1 MDKNNSMIEY
11 KENFFQKVVNK
22 IKSFFFMKKT
32 ISKIDKLDK
41 MSTTPTLQ
49 QEKQNTNQ
57 QSVQMNEAAANITN
71 KDELEQNIEML
82 AKKYENGEIKEE
94 NLESSEVD
102 SLKKY
107 YDEMTA
113 KLGIEISR
121 KSEQLMELKRR
132 LGLLKQQN

>member
-57 QSVQMNEAAANITN
+57 QPVQMTEVIANTTN
-71 KDELEQNIEML
+71 KEDLGQNIEML
-82 AKKYENGEIKEE
+82 ARKYESGEIKEE